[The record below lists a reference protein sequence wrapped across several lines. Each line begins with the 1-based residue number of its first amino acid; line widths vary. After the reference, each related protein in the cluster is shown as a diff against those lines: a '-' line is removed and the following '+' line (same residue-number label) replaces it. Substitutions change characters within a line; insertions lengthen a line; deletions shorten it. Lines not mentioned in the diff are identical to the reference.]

1 MAIPAIDFI
10 FWVTQCLAMALAALL
25 IPKLRVT
32 SIFGPVL
39 AVVALGFINTTVWS
53 SQLFFSL
60 PDHISI
66 HTLILLAINGTIF
79 WVVVKIMPGIE
90 TDGILPSLIAPIVFT
105 LCALAIPRVAERV
118 DWDAVRNRAAQSV
131 GQVKGYVES
140 PASDPSS
147 SQSNE

>member
-1 MAIPAIDFI
+1 MSIPGVDFT
-10 FWVTQCLAMALAALL
+10 FWATQCLAMALVALL

-60 PDHISI
+60 PDHVSI
-66 HTLILLAINGTIF
+66 HTLILLAINGIIF

-105 LCALAIPRVAERV
+105 LCALAIPRAAERV
-118 DWDAVRNRAAQSV
+118 DWDAVKNRATQAV
-131 GQVKGYVES
+131 GQIKGYVES
-140 PASDPSS
+140 PE
-147 SQSNE
+147 SQSGSPEHSQ